1 MWEQKDQKFTAVL
14 SPIVTLGSGWVTQAL
29 VSKQDKIKQ
38 KHLMK
43 EVRIFGTADL
53 EVTVNRMMPRMV
65 KLWTSMDALAH
76 QPSPRQVS
84 LQLTESSVEGQ
95 IHDQYITGW

>member
-1 MWEQKDQKFTAVL
+1 
-14 SPIVTLGSGWVTQAL
+14 
-29 VSKQDKIKQ
+29 
-38 KHLMK
+38 MK
-43 EVRIFGTADL
+43 EVRIFGIADL
-53 EVTVNRMMPRMV
+53 EVTVNRMMPRMA